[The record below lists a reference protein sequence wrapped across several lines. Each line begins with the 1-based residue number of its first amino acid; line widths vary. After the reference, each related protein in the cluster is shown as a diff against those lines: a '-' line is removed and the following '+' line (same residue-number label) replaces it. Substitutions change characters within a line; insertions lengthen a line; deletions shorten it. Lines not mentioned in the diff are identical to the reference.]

1 MNRTLS
7 LSLLLTA
14 CGASAASPAVP
25 AAQVAPDPECVEA
38 QSVILRDIATS
49 SERACDVDADCTTI
63 TSPRHFVEEYDEVVH
78 VVDAPALNA
87 RSRAHLDRCGATI
100 HHESI
105 AAIRVVSAVC
115 IEAHCAVHETNLHLD
130 E

>member
-1 MNRTLS
+1 MNRSLPLS
-7 LSLLLTA
+7 LFLTA

-25 AAQVAPDPECVEA
+25 LAQVARDPQCVEA

-49 SERACDVDADCTTI
+49 RERPCDVDADCTTV
-63 TSPRHFVEEYDEVVH
+63 TSPRHFVAEYDEAVH
-78 VVDAPALNA
+78 VADAPSLNA
-87 RSRAHLDRCGATI
+87 RSRTHLDRCGATA

-115 IEAHCAVHETNLHLD
+115 IEAHCAEHETVLHLD